1 MKLKSNSG
9 YNIGDLDILYWLCF
23 DLVYMESGW
32 FVLKR
37 WCI

>member
-23 DLVYMESGW
+23 DLVYIWKVVG
-32 FVLKR
+32 LY
-37 WCI
+37 